1 MTIETHDQLKALSDP
16 LRADIMMRVVERPY
30 TGQQLS
36 EVLDIPRGKIHYH
49 LKGLEKNGLI
59 ELVKTEEKNG
69 IMQKF
74 YQSVAAGFTM
84 AEHLLPYQ
92 KEVDATTRQIFYGM
106 IDRLKKRVQT
116 APVKAFDKKNASQNP
131 EDWGYMATSTEI
143 EASEEQFK
151 TWVKKYNALLEELEA
166 MGKASTDDEMH
177 TYYLFNMGF
186 QVDESEFGKRMK

>member
-1 MTIETHDQLKALSDP
+1 MTIETHNQLKALSDP
-16 LRADIMMRVVERPY
+16 LRADIMMYVVERPY

-49 LKGLEKNGLI
+49 LKDLEKNGLI
-59 ELVKTEEKNG
+59 EIVKTEEKNG

-106 IDRLKKRVQT
+106 IDRLRKRVQT
-116 APVKAFDKKNASQNP
+116 APSKAFDKKNVSQTP
-131 EDWGYMATSTEI
+131 EEWGYMATSTEI
-143 EASEEQFK
+143 EATEEQFK
-151 TWVKKYNALLEELEA
+151 AWIKSYHALLKELEA
-166 MGKASTDDEMH
+166 MGKEPTTDEKH
-177 TYYLFNMGF
+177 TYSMFTMSF